1 MYISHQNN
9 SSLPL
14 SISETARLFG
24 LSDKTIR
31 RAIKSHELPV
41 MIVKGRYRIQF
52 KDVLAWSQERP
63 RLSRARDTKGIGQF
77 IVGWRSAEV
86 EVVDESKPQ
95 PQPGGQLRLID

>member
-1 MYISHQNN
+1 
-9 SSLPL
+9 
-14 SISETARLFG
+14 
-24 LSDKTIR
+24 
-31 RAIKSHELPV
+31 
-41 MIVKGRYRIQF
+41 
-52 KDVLAWSQERP
+52 LAWSQERP